1 MRIRIL
7 FFVVFAMLSACQET
21 NIEKPERPDNL
32 LSENKMVEVLYD
44 MALVSSAKGIN
55 KRLLENKGIKPD
67 SFIYKKHN
75 IDSVQ
80 FAKSNAYYSYDI
92 KTYQTIYNR
101 VKRRLE
107 ADKKTFNAVIQEEK
121 RKRDSTLRANRKRDS
136 ITKAK
141 RLNKAKESINA
152 TPSRSRKADTSFQL
166 KRQ

>member
-21 NIEKPERPDNL
+21 NIEKPERPENL

-75 IDSVQ
+75 IH
-80 FAKSNAYYSYDI
+80 A
-92 KTYQTIYNR
+92 
-101 VKRRLE
+101 L
-107 ADKKTFNAVIQEEK
+107 
-121 RKRDSTLRANRKRDS
+121 
-136 ITKAK
+136 
-141 RLNKAKESINA
+141 INV
-152 TPSRSRKADTSFQL
+152 
-166 KRQ
+166 